1 MLQGSTSTRYNP
13 SSQVLYDALN
23 VMCCCSTLGVTQA
36 QASLA
41 INSKVCS
48 SFLWCPLGGELA
60 AFDMLS
66 RVAGCST
73 LQLRSKF
80 EDGRFAREWLLTLD
94 PNPRTPQ
101 FLLLLF
107 IAVVLGAINVYM
119 YVDRNYWRKGLNA
132 WDEVSA
138 FVADVWAHL

>member
-1 MLQGSTSTRYNP
+1 MVPTRWRARCLRH
-13 SSQVLYDALN
+13 V
-23 VMCCCSTLGVTQA
+23 VTNA
-36 QASLA
+36 
-41 INSKVCS
+41 
-48 SFLWCPLGGELA
+48 
-60 AFDMLS
+60 

>member
-1 MLQGSTSTRYNP
+1 
-13 SSQVLYDALN
+13 
-23 VMCCCSTLGVTQA
+23 
-36 QASLA
+36 
-41 INSKVCS
+41 
-48 SFLWCPLGGELA
+48 
-60 AFDMLS
+60 
-66 RVAGCST
+66 
-73 LQLRSKF
+73 LRSKF